1 MADLSHRH
9 EVLGLL
15 LGRWLKGF
23 WVDFHGFLWL
33 VSTQTQWFFSL
44 ISRWIRFVCLGQ
56 NVDFTMRLLF
66 LLFGLVSSV
75 HFLRLFPICHW
86 PSASCCNAFGLGNRP
101 RLFWR
106 CTDSSSYLMLS
117 PFTPLKPPK
126 MPWSFP
132 PVSRS
137 LVLVGVPEVRP
148 QDRQPAE
155 IASKTVLEW
164 AFFLL

>member
-117 PFTPLKPPK
+117 PFTPLNPPRCHD
-126 MPWSFP
+126 PFHLYPGLWCLSG
-132 PVSRS
+132 S
-137 LVLVGVPEVRP
+137 LRLDPRIGNQR
-148 QDRQPAE
+148 R
-155 IASKTVLEW
+155 
-164 AFFLL
+164 